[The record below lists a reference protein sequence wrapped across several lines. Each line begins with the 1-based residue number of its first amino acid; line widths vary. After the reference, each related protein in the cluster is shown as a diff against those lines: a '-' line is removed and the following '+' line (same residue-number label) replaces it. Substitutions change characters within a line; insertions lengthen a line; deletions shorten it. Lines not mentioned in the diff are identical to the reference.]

1 MLLLLRKVASKLKR
15 LIFVSTSSCAGHQQ
29 VHNPN
34 MLETSSYLINRLIIF
49 MALQVILIFCASK
62 KLMAVLKLFIDKT
75 KNKCSSILAEM
86 SAVMERVFSYVD
98 ISANSV
104 GPVDH

>member
-1 MLLLLRKVASKLKR
+1 M
-15 LIFVSTSSCAGHQQ
+15 
-29 VHNPN
+29 
-34 MLETSSYLINRLIIF
+34 
-49 MALQVILIFCASK
+49 
-62 KLMAVLKLFIDKT
+62 MAVLKLFIDKT